1 MSLFA
6 KYTHEWVGRQWEREV
21 VEKADLH
28 IGHYYPVEQVIMTQ
42 SYTDITLARLGHF
55 NSVFFDFYDEDGELD
70 THQSN
75 GKVVIYKKGQM
86 SYEFSTFI

>member
-6 KYTHEWVGRQWEREV
+6 KYTHEWTGRQWEREA

-28 IGHYYPVEQVIMTQ
+28 IGHYYPVEYVIMTQ

-55 NSVFFDFYDEDGELD
+55 NSVFFDFYDEDGNEI
-70 THQSN
+70 N
-75 GKVVIYKKGQM
+75 IYADPRYNPYLLM
-86 SYEFSTFI
+86 DEEEEEETS

>member
-6 KYTHEWVGRQWEREV
+6 KYTHEWVGKQWEREV

-28 IGHYYPVEQVIMTQ
+28 IGYYYLVEQVIMTQ

-55 NSVFFDFYDEDGELD
+55 NSAFFEFYDEDGNKID
-70 THQSN
+70 
-75 GKVVIYKKGQM
+75 IYNDPRYNPYLLIDNEEEET
-86 SYEFSTFI
+86 S